1 MPLHPWTF
9 YPPTLSGEG
18 KRSPW
23 QFYERIFK
31 ALETDRSIT
40 QQARRY
46 WEMWRHGES
55 GIQPWFENNR
65 VHRLR
70 ADLPGYDL
78 QPDQMRASSKEEFLA
93 VMREFHVWAGEPSFR
108 EIARNA
114 GKTVGAS
121 TLCEALDANKPPRL
135 PTLKVVMAFIHGC
148 GGSEDDLI
156 TWTHGLAPG
165 AHSPGYRWHRHP
177 AAGRR
182 TAQRQ
187 LMTCKWRVATGRL
200 ARGRSVPGYGAI
212 TGSARRATPLTPSAP
227 MPLGSV

>member
-1 MPLHPWTF
+1 MARSI
-9 YPPTLSGEG
+9 YPSVELGKLIAAQVKRQNMSFDILAERATAPMDLLPPALSGEG
-18 KRSPW
+18 KRCPW

-46 WEMWRHGES
+46 WEMWRDGES
-55 GIQPWFENNR
+55 GIHPWFENNR

-78 QPDQMRASSKEEFLA
+78 QPDPMRASSKEEFLA

-121 TLCEALDANKPPRL
+121 TLCEALDANRPPRL

-148 GGSEDDLI
+148 GGSEDDLV
-156 TWTHGLAPG
+156 TWTTA
-165 AHSPGYRWHRHP
+165 W
-177 AAGRR
+177 RR
-182 TAQRQ
+182 VRMA
-187 LMTCKWRVATGRL
+187 
-200 ARGRSVPGYGAI
+200 
-212 TGSARRATPLTPSAP
+212 RATAGTVTPLRAGGQRNVS
-227 MPLGSV
+227 